1 MCLCDSSCI
10 ASPALRVVINIS
22 YTPPEPG
29 YQPPYY
35 RAASSVTL
43 TCRGLGVSGQIRY
56 YWTSTCSSCFVP
68 GGWYYSYSGS
78 SRTQSY
84 LVARD
89 AGTHT
94 CSAHS
99 DSYGISG
106 STTTVMNVVGECI
119 LVETHC
125 CTTKSYWAMVK
136 LSTREREISSFS
148 SLHGATVGFG
158 SGWSQTIVVHFSKLS
173 WP

>member
-1 MCLCDSSCI
+1 MYFCFLKICKYHIILCCTGNYEKHAQIDKNMCLCDSSCI
-10 ASPALRVVINIS
+10 ASPALRVVIDIS

-106 STTTVMNVVGECI
+106 STTTVMNVVGEYI
-119 LVETHC
+119 LVETQL
-125 CTTKSYWAMVK
+125 YN
-136 LSTREREISSFS
+136 
-148 SLHGATVGFG
+148 
-158 SGWSQTIVVHFSKLS
+158 
-173 WP
+173 